1 MRYGCLQLRQEVD
14 ISGFLLTADVISE
27 IYGVLQSSARHFER
41 AGASDCAEHARYLAF
56 QLLDAPYI

>member
-1 MRYGCLQLRQEVD
+1 MRHGCPQLQQELD

-27 IYGVLQSSARHFER
+27 IYGVLQSSARNFER
-41 AGASDCAEHARYLAF
+41 TGAHDCAEHARYLAF

>member
-1 MRYGCLQLRQEVD
+1 MRHGSPDLSQELE

-27 IYGVLQSSARHFER
+27 IYGVLQSSARHLDL
-41 AGASDCAEHARYLAF
+41 AGARDSAEHARYLAF